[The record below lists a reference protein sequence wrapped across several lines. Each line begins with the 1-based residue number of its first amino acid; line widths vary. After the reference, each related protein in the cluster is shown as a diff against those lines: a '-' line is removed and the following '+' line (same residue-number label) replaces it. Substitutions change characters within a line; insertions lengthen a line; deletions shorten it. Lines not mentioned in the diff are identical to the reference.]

1 MIANM
6 MFNIVTIS
14 PWELNNKEIYPNI
27 LEAILFILQ
36 NNSSSLAGRIL

>member
-14 PWELNNKEIYPNI
+14 SWELNSKEIYPDI
-27 LEAILFILQ
+27 LEAFLFILQ
-36 NNSSSLAGRIL
+36 NNSSSLAGRLL